1 MKNLSLGINIGES
14 KIVYSSFSIE
24 NGKFTTKVVLINGT
38 SRIIRLIICYSKTH
52 NFCGENSKS

>member
-14 KIVYSSFSIE
+14 KIVYSSFTIE
-24 NGKFTTKVVLINGT
+24 NGKFTTKVVLMNRI
-38 SRIIRLIICYSKTH
+38 SRIIPLIICYSKAH

>member
-24 NGKFTTKVVLINGT
+24 NGKFTTKIVLMNRI
-38 SRIIRLIICYSKTH
+38 SRIIRLIICYYKSH
-52 NFCGENSKS
+52 NLFGENSKS